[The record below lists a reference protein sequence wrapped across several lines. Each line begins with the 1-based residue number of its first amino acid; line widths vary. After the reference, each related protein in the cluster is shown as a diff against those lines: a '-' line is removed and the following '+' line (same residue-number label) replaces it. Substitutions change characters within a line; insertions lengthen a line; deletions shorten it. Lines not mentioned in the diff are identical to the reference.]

1 MFKVFQREKTISW
14 SANVACTVA
23 DYTERSRYPL
33 CTIANIQHSGSCMS
47 AYLNCVMNTPSFL
60 RYRKAVLGFSGDI
73 KKYLQL
79 LCPVPP
85 LDIQNKMIEIMRGAS
100 CGDFRKSVDARLTSQ
115 AAQNEI
121 AGLLGIE
128 EICRSRL
135 GPLYILP
142 RQNVL
147 SWSARKVLGCPEYIC
162 GTPLHKFEDILEKD
176 ISISKNIGLDYALG
190 DGDNVLFIRPN
201 CVGHGGLIEPPMLAQ
216 REQIKTDGWQYVPR
230 GSVLFY
236 RIRPERMHYWINR
249 GEFNLPVYA
258 VSRDFILIRPNE
270 DVMLLDFFDLLM
282 HLPFMAN
289 QFRAKAYGHIP
300 RISVLS
306 MRAIM
311 FPTPGLDVQKDLARR
326 FLRTV
331 KSPDE
336 LMRNIKEQRRCAMEF
351 VEKELFY
358 GVK

>member
-1 MFKVFQREKTISW
+1 MCW
-14 SANVACTVA
+14 SANAACIIA
-23 DYTERSRYPL
+23 DYIARSRYPL
-33 CTIANIQHSGSCMS
+33 FTIATIQHNGSAMP
-47 AYLNCVMNTPSFL
+47 AYLNSAMNTPSFL
-60 RYRKAVLGFSGDI
+60 RYRKAAIVSSGDI
-73 KKYLQL
+73 RNHLQL

-85 LDIQNKMIEIMRGAS
+85 LDIQKDIVEVMRGAS
-100 CGDFRKSVDARLTSQ
+100 CDDFKKSMDARLASQ
-115 AAQNEI
+115 AAQSEVERI
-121 AGLLGIE
+121 LGIA
-128 EICRSRL
+128 EICRLRF
-135 GPLYILP
+135 GPLYIFP
-142 RQNVL
+142 RQSAL
-147 SWSARKVLGCPEYIC
+147 TWSAHKTLSCHDYIC
-162 GTPLHKFEDILEKD
+162 RTPLHKLEDIHERAMALSSNNE
-176 ISISKNIGLDYALG
+176 LDHMPTNEDNALC
-190 DGDNVLFIRPN
+190 IRPN
-201 CVGHGGLIEPPMLAQ
+201 CVGYSGLVEPPMLAN
-216 REQIKTDGWQYVPR
+216 REQIKMDGGQYVPR

-258 VSRDFILIRPNE
+258 ISRDYFLICPNE
-270 DVMLLDFFDLLM
+270 DVMSLDFFDLLM